1 MKRGARSPNSSSSS
15 EALSL
20 QTDDL
25 VRKSSE
31 PELDRNGH
39 VGAMTPDKPQR
50 KPLNIDAAVVE
61 VPKASIAPINAPKE
75 SCIAQSPN
83 EPTAVTPMRKTSSI
97 YRTLTTKLSFCTRS
111 QMNAIV
117 GAP

>member
-1 MKRGARSPNSSSSS
+1 MKSTADNGMIQISKATAMELERGPSSMTGSYSVSKRGFIDVKGKGKCETYFVVKRGARSPNSSSSS

-25 VRKSSE
+25 VRKSLE

-50 KPLNIDAAVVE
+50 KP
-61 VPKASIAPINAPKE
+61 
-75 SCIAQSPN
+75 
-83 EPTAVTPMRKTSSI
+83 
-97 YRTLTTKLSFCTRS
+97 
-111 QMNAIV
+111 
-117 GAP
+117 